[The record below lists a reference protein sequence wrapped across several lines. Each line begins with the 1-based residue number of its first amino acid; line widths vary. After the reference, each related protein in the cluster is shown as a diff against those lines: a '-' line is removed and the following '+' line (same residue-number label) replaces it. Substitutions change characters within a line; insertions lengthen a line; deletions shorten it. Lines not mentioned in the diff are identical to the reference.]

1 MTLDNHDSHVSVDA
15 IDFCKENGIIMITF
29 HPHTSHKMQA
39 LGRTVFGPFKT
50 FYNTAAS
57 EWMIMHPGQPLT
69 IYDIAE
75 IVGTAFPKAFSTSNI
90 QKGFEVSGL
99 YPVNENIF
107 HEHEYLSSYVTDRP
121 LDTQVEPEAETVEGK
136 NVQEP
141 TMTIHHDLP
150 SSSSHGISSATP
162 NALSA
167 DLLQSRC
174 STPTPVTPEM
184 LRPYPKALPRKKLG
198 GRPRGKSRIL
208 TDTPKKNEIMEI
220 KNKSINTKKVTRKLV
235 KKPKQKKKNVNRKE
249 SESETEVEDSYE
261 LTSSEDESWDDIIS
275 RGKKQLD
282 EKKLEATCD
291 TVDIIDKDDFVL
303 AKIAGKKT
311 FCCYIAKVIN
321 VKNREIKYL
330 RRLENSYKFINDAMQ
345 TYAYNLDDIVC
356 KLPIPHSVGGTAR
369 CSSILQF
376 DVGFSGYNVQ

>member
-1 MTLDNHDSHVSVDA
+1 
-15 IDFCKENGIIMITF
+15 
-29 HPHTSHKMQA
+29 MQA
-39 LGRTVFGPFKT
+39 LDRTVFGPLKT

-141 TMTIHHDLP
+141 TMTIHHDLS

-167 DLLQSRC
+167 DLLLL
-174 STPTPVTPEM
+174 E
-184 LRPYPKALPRKKLG
+184 G
-198 GRPRGKSRIL
+198 
-208 TDTPKKNEIMEI
+208 
-220 KNKSINTKKVTRKLV
+220 
-235 KKPKQKKKNVNRKE
+235 
-249 SESETEVEDSYE
+249 
-261 LTSSEDESWDDIIS
+261 TSS
-275 RGKKQLD
+275 K
-282 EKKLEATCD
+282 
-291 TVDIIDKDDFVL
+291 
-303 AKIAGKKT
+303 
-311 FCCYIAKVIN
+311 
-321 VKNREIKYL
+321 EI
-330 RRLENSYKFINDAMQ
+330 RRKA
-345 TYAYNLDDIVC
+345 
-356 KLPIPHSVGGTAR
+356 
-369 CSSILQF
+369 
-376 DVGFSGYNVQ
+376 